1 MCLECL
7 VKLWGAILDT
17 SSIYGLSALA
27 EIVLNSALILE
38 IWSLCMKCP
47 HCTVTIHPDFDNYPI
62 YRKGN
67 NLFAKNGNGE
77 SAMWSYSTTI
87 CPACS
92 KAIIQLSEQTF
103 TEDGDSSGQ
112 SESLVL
118 PRAATRP
125 KAPSAV
131 PSELAEDFNEACL
144 VIEDS
149 PKASAALSRRC
160 LQGILRAQGYTQ
172 KDLAPAIEALLS
184 SNRLPTELAESVDA
198 IRNVG
203 NFAAHPLKDKHTGE
217 ILPVE
222 PHEAEWNLEVLE
234 GLFDYFYVAPAKAQ
248 QKKAALNAKLAAAN
262 KPPMK

>member
-1 MCLECL
+1 M
-7 VKLWGAILDT
+7 
-17 SSIYGLSALA
+17 
-27 EIVLNSALILE
+27 
-38 IWSLCMKCP
+38 
-47 HCTVTIHPDFDNYPI
+47 
-62 YRKGN
+62 
-67 NLFAKNGNGE
+67 
-77 SAMWSYSTTI
+77 I

-92 KAIIQLSEQTF
+92 KAIIQLEEMVF
-103 TEDGDSSGQ
+103 TPRGDLLGKVDY
-112 SESLVL
+112 LVM
-118 PRAATRP
+118 PRTATRP
-125 KAPSAV
+125 KAPPEV
-131 PSELAEDFNEACL
+131 PSELAEDYNEACL
-144 VIEDS
+144 VIDDS

-184 SNRLPTELAESVDA
+184 SNRLPSELAESVDA

-203 NFAAHPLKDKHTGE
+203 NFAAHPMKDKHTGE

-248 QKKAALNAKLAAAN
+248 LKKAALNAKLAAAN